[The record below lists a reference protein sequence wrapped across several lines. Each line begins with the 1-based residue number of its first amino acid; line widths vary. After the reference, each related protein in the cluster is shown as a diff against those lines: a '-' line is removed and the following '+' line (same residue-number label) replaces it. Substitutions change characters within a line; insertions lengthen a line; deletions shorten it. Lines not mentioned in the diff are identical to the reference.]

1 MSRRRAT
8 ITAKRRRARPTVS
21 AEFDWGKQP
30 EVSGGRRAALLLG
43 CYRAAAEHQDS
54 SLALL
59 ALKLRRFSG
68 RFGGGRV
75 SFQAEVACLVG
86 VCGRL
91 ADLVRHVSNE
101 ALERVKGS
109 MSLLERNS
117 LTSHQLATLLK
128 DALLATEELE
138 ALRLAYRKKKAAPA
152 RG

>member
-1 MSRRRAT
+1 MSRPVPAA
-8 ITAKRRRARPTVS
+8 AKRRRARTTAPTSVTWR
-21 AEFDWGKQP
+21 EPP
-30 EVSGGRRAALLLG
+30 ENSGGRRAALLTG
-43 CYRAAAEHQDS
+43 CYQAAAEHEDS

-68 RFGGGRV
+68 PFGGGRV

-91 ADLVRHVSNE
+91 ADLVRHVSNN
-101 ALERVKGS
+101 ALEQVKGS
-109 MSLLERNS
+109 VSLLERTS
-117 LTSHQLATLLK
+117 LTSHRLVTLLK

-138 ALRLAYRKKKAAPA
+138 ALRLAYRKKKTASA